1 MINDMASQLP
11 IAVVLVVVDHTTTA
25 RTPMRPERVR
35 PHERHSTFFPPVD
48 SKRQPTHAP
57 PPPQTLLASFLLNN
71 VGGPLREKLT
81 GFPHDM

>member
-35 PHERHSTFFPPVD
+35 PHERHSTFFRPLTQ
-48 SKRQPTHAP
+48 SANQPTPSTPRLSLHP
-57 PPPQTLLASFLLNN
+57 SC
-71 VGGPLREKLT
+71 
-81 GFPHDM
+81 